1 MKTSNYRVSQSALY
15 VICRLIILNCKS
27 KLAQFISF
35 SPVYSEEYLDG
46 ILAEVAEAE
55 NLPSEAE
62 RALLHSQKHA
72 GLQVKGKECRNIW
85 QRLKRY
91 IYKAF
96 PEDQRA
102 INYNAAGWAN
112 YAEASNDNWDKV
124 KALMVAGSNYINA
137 LAAELTTMPE
147 TFKDE
152 FTALMDEFSA
162 QMLEFHEAQIAASQ
176 GTDEKITANNNIYA
190 KVIDICEDGQI
201 IFVND
206 ESVKELFSFE
216 KMSELVTPPGASSMV
231 VTVLNGTNNQP
242 MPNSTVII
250 RGETFTTD
258 QNGRVTKHQLS
269 AGPAPLVADAD
280 GFITFEETIELK
292 TGSTKHVTVT
302 LQPMVTGELSP
313 GPVSS
318 AEVTEEET
326 ENVQ

>member
-1 MKTSNYRVSQSALY
+1 MKTSIYRVSQSALY
-15 VICRLIILNCKS
+15 VICRLILLNCKS
-27 KLAQFISF
+27 RLAQFTGF
-35 SPVYSEEYLDG
+35 SPVYTEEYLEG

-62 RALLHSQKHA
+62 RALMHSQKHA

-124 KALMVAGSNYINA
+124 KALMVAGRNYIETHGTA
-137 LAAELTTMPE
+137 LTAMPA

-152 FTALMDEFSA
+152 FTALMDAFSA
-162 QMLEFHEAQIAASQ
+162 QMLEFHEAQIAAGQ
-176 GTDEKITANNNIYA
+176 GTDAKITANNNIYA

-201 IFVND
+201 IYVND

-216 KMSELVTPPGASSMV
+216 KMSELVTPPGASTMV
-231 VTVLNGTNNQP
+231 VTVINGTNNQP

-250 RGETFTTD
+250 RGETYTTD
-258 QNGRVTKHQLS
+258 ENGRVAKHQLS
-269 AGPAPLVADAD
+269 AGPAPLVVDAD
-280 GFITFEETIELK
+280 GFIPFEETIELT

-326 ENVQ
+326 ENVE